1 MIPVR
6 AAAPQPAFRVKKK
19 SGVISSRRIF
29 SATARALSD
38 IDLSRRVERSGNSAA
53 RVDAAFVIR
62 RCGGSGCSSST
73 TRSGSNHCGLC
84 APAEDL
90 AGDCANS
97 GSSDDL
103 LHILTLRLVLN
114 LAHLSIAG
122 CRADRIGVA
131 AEVYR
136 DDTESH
142 HDVVVGILTALELGD
157 FYGRRRTRRNHG
169 AVGADDRVEI
179 GRAHV

>member
-1 MIPVR
+1 MIRVR
-6 AAAPQPAFRVKKK
+6 EAPQQSAFRAKK
-19 SGVISSRRIF
+19 IRRDLLTPDF

-73 TRSGSNHCGLC
+73 TRSGSNHCGFC

-97 GSSDDL
+97 GSPDDL
-103 LHILTLRLVLN
+103 LHIFTLRLVLN

-169 AVGADDRVEI
+169 
-179 GRAHV
+179 